1 VAEEI
6 KRVQL
11 EFGRN
16 AAIELTYGYERHDKA
31 FISIGY
37 MNREDETY
45 EASRF
50 LAIDRDEARSIAA
63 VLLSYAGGR
72 PLAVYDG

>member
-37 MNREDETY
+37 MNRETRPT
-45 EASRF
+45 SQ
-50 LAIDRDEARSIAA
+50 SI
-63 VLLSYAGGR
+63 LGH
-72 PLAVYDG
+72 